1 MPPRLI
7 FPLLL
12 ALLFA
17 AACAHAESGARLL
30 VQPER
35 LVLTGADAEHGL
47 LVTLVAADGRKTDV
61 TAKAQFSSSA
71 APCVKVE
78 AAGHCG
84 ALADGAAEI
93 TVTFD
98 GQSAVVPVVASG
110 FGAAHRPS
118 FKQDIIP
125 IFTKTGCNAGSCHG
139 KLAGQNGFRLSLRG
153 YAPDWDHDYVT
164 KEVSAR
170 RVNLAFPEQSLLV
183 QKPVGGVAHEGGVR
197 FKEGSRYY
205 QTLVAW
211 VAARA
216 PGPVA
221 DEPEAARLEILPGD
235 RELRLGETQQLLVR
249 AHYADGRVR
258 DVTWLAQFFSN
269 DEATLGVKPDGLVKA
284 LRCGETS
291 VRVHFQGQVE
301 VARFTM
307 PYANEVA
314 PELFAQRQN
323 ALDEPVFKKLAALH
337 LPPAAPCDDATFL
350 RRATLDA
357 TGTLPTAEE
366 VRAFLAEARPDKRAR
381 LVDDL
386 LTRPEWTDYWTLQ
399 LADLLQNRKERDH
412 DVRGIKGVRA
422 FHAWLRAQ
430 VAANRPWN
438 EIARAV
444 LLAGGDSVAHP
455 EIGYFITVVGEK
467 QHVEESELPDSV
479 AQSFLGTRIG
489 CARCHN
495 HPLEKYTQ
503 DDFYHFAAYFS
514 KVSLKRTEPAK
525 GATMMRTAS
534 REEDE
539 AQQRLDETKAK
550 YETAL
555 ALAQTFGEEPGGEE
569 PKKIAADLRRQLD
582 EAAKRVVEMRNKMP
596 AVNQPRTGKQMQP
609 QTLDRVP
616 WSGEPGGDPRE
627 QFVAWMLKSDN
638 FSGAMVNRLWKHF
651 FSVGLVEPV
660 DDLRA
665 SNPPSNSEL
674 WAVLNREFAGSGFDL
689 RHVMRLILN
698 SRTYQLA
705 SDTQPANETDTR
717 FYSHYFARRLPAEV
731 LQDAIAAATD
741 VPQKYDG
748 YPLGLRAIQLPEPGV
763 SSYFLTLFGRSDRVT
778 ACACE
783 RAGAVTLPQL
793 LHLHNSDDLQRQI
806 AAADGRLTA
815 LLKEPDNAKVADEI
829 FLTTVNHHPD
839 EKERAA
845 LDAALAGAERAA
857 VFRDLYWALLNSKE
871 FAFNH

>member
-1 MPPRLI
+1 MPSFRPLI
-7 FPLLL
+7 
-12 ALLFA
+12 LLFA
-17 AACAHAESGARLL
+17 LCAAASAWAGESG
-30 VQPER
+30 R
-35 LVLTGADAEHGL
+35 LVVRPGRIELTGRDPEHGL
-47 LVTLVAADGRKTDV
+47 LVALVWADGREADV
-61 TAKAQFSSSA
+61 TAKAHFISNAGQLVS
-71 APCVKVE
+71 VD
-78 AAGHCG
+78 AAGHCRAVG
-84 ALADGAAEI
+84 DGQAEI
-93 TVTFD
+93 AVTFD
-98 GQSAVVPVVASG
+98 GQSAAVPVVASG
-110 FGAAHRPS
+110 FGGLRVPS

-153 YAPDWDHDYVT
+153 FAPDWDHDYVT

-183 QKPVGGVAHEGGVR
+183 QKPTGGVAHEGGVR
-197 FKEGSRYY
+197 FKEGSRYFT
-205 QTLVAW
+205 TLVDW

-216 PGPVA
+216 PGPIA
-221 DEPEAARLEILPGD
+221 DEPDAMRLEILPGD
-235 RELRLGETQQLLVR
+235 RELRPGETQQLLVR

-269 DEATLGVKPDGLVKA
+269 EEATLAVKPEGLVKA
-284 LRCGETS
+284 LRHGETS

-323 ALDEPVFKKLAALH
+323 VLDAPVFKKLAALH

-350 RRATLDA
+350 RRASLDA

-366 VRAFLAEARPDKRAR
+366 VRAFLADARPDKRVR
-381 LVDDL
+381 LVDGL
-386 LTRPEWTDYWTLQ
+386 LARPEWADYWTLQ

-412 DVRGIKGVRA
+412 DVRGTKGVRA
-422 FHAWLRAQ
+422 FHTWLRAQ

-444 LLAGGDSVAHP
+444 LLASGDSVAHP
-455 EIGYFITVVGEK
+455 EIGYYITVVGEK

-479 AQSFLGTRIG
+479 AQSFLGSRIG

-503 DDFYHFAAYFS
+503 DDFYHFAAFFA

-525 GATMMRTAS
+525 GATTMGTTS

-539 AQQRLDETKAK
+539 AQQRLDEAREKFS
-550 YETAL
+550 EAL
-555 ALAQTFGEEPGGEE
+555 ALAQSYGEEPGGEE
-569 PKKIAADLRRQLD
+569 AKKTLADRQRQLD
-582 EAAKRVVEMRNKMP
+582 EAGKRVTETHQKMP

-609 QTLDRVP
+609 QTLDRAP
-616 WSGEPGGDPRE
+616 WTYEPGRDPRE
-627 QFVAWMLKSDN
+627 QFVEWMLKSDN

-651 FSVGLVEPV
+651 FGVGPVEPV

-665 SNPPSNSEL
+665 SNPPSNGEL
-674 WAVLNREFAGSGFDL
+674 WTVLRQEFAGSGFDL
-689 RHVMRLILN
+689 KHVMRLILN
-698 SRTYQLA
+698 SRVYQLG
-705 SDTQPANETDTR
+705 SETQPANETDTR
-717 FYSHYFARRLPAEV
+717 FYSHCYARRLPAEV
-731 LQDAIAAATD
+731 LQDAIADATD

-763 SSYFLTLFGRSDRVT
+763 GSYFLTLFGRSDRVT

-783 RAGAVTLPQL
+783 RSGEVTLPQL
-793 LHLHNSDDLQRQI
+793 LHLHNSDDLQRQL
-806 AAADGRLTA
+806 AADKGRLTA
-815 LLKEPDNAKVADEI
+815 LLKEPDNAKVTDEI
-829 FLTTVNHHPD
+829 FLATISRLPG

-845 LDAALAGAERAA
+845 ITAALAADERTA
-857 VFRDLYWALLNSKE
+857 VFRDLFWALLNSKE